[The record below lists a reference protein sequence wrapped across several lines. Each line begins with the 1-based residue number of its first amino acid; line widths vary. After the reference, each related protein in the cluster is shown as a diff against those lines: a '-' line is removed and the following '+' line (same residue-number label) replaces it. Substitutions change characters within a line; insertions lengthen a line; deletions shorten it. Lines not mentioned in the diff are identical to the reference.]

1 MFLCLLAGAPPL
13 VWPSGPNLRGWLL
26 HEQGPHG
33 ELAAG
38 APAVLGVLFLP
49 VHLAL
54 QGAGAPA
61 ARSLIGA
68 LALCIYIYQTSY

>member
-1 MFLCLLAGAPPL
+1 MFFCLLAGAPPL

-38 APAVLGVLFLP
+38 APAVLEGLLLA
-49 VHLAL
+49 VHHAL

-61 ARSLIGA
+61 ACFLIGA
-68 LALCIYIYQTSY
+68 LALYNI